1 VTALLLKGFAVGF
14 GIAVPVGPIGVLCIR
29 RSLAH
34 GPRAGIAVGMGAAVA
49 DAFYGAVAGFG
60 LSTVSAQLL
69 AIEEAL
75 GIVGGLLLIAMG
87 LRTVLAEP
95 SHTPATV
102 TGRSL
107 WGAFLGTFLLTLTN
121 PATIL
126 TFLAIYA
133 GLGLASA
140 LSAVDASVFVLGVL
154 LGSAAWW
161 LILANVAGSLRG
173 HMNRDWM
180 QTLNRL
186 SGSLL
191 LLFGLVVLVVSLR
204 KAIAA

>member
-1 VTALLLKGFAVGF
+1 MIALLLKGFAVGF
-14 GIAVPVGPIGVLCIR
+14 AIAVPVGPIGVLCIR

-34 GPRAGIAVGMGAAVA
+34 GTTAGIAVGMGAAVA
-49 DAFYGAVAGFG
+49 DAVYGAIAGFG

-69 AIEEAL
+69 AVEEAL
-75 GIVGGLLLIAMG
+75 GIVGGLVLIALG

-102 TGRSL
+102 TGKSL
-107 WGAFLGTFLLTLTN
+107 WRAFLGTFLLTLTN

-133 GLGLASA
+133 GLGLATA
-140 LSAVDASVFVLGVL
+140 LDTLGATMFVLGVL

-186 SGSLL
+186 SGSLV
-191 LLFGLVVLVVSLR
+191 LLFGLGVLIISLR
-204 KAIAA
+204 KVIAP

>member
-1 VTALLLKGFAVGF
+1 MIALLLKGFAVGF

-34 GPRAGIAVGMGAAVA
+34 GAQAGIAVGMGAAVA
-49 DAFYGAVAGFG
+49 DALYGAVAGFG
-60 LSTVSAQLL
+60 LSSVSAHLL
-69 AIEEAL
+69 AVEEIL
-75 GIVGGLLLIAMG
+75 GIIGGLVLITLG
-87 LRTVLAEP
+87 LRTLLAEP
-95 SHTPATV
+95 SHTPASL
-102 TGRSL
+102 TGKSL
-107 WGAFLGTFLLTLTN
+107 WSNFFGTFLLTLTN

-133 GLGLASA
+133 GLGLATE
-140 LSAVDASVFVLGVL
+140 LSTAGASVFVLGVL

-186 SGSLL
+186 SGSLV
-191 LLFGLVVLVVSLR
+191 LLFGLGVLLISLR
-204 KAIAA
+204 KAIG

>member
-1 VTALLLKGFAVGF
+1 MIALFLKGAAVGF
-14 GIAVPVGPIGVLCIR
+14 AIAVPVGPIGVLCIR

-34 GPRAGIAVGMGAAVA
+34 GAQAGIAVGLGAAFA

-60 LSTVSAQLL
+60 LSTISAHLL
-69 AIEEAL
+69 ALEEAL
-75 GIVGGLLLIAMG
+75 GIVGGLVLIALG

-107 WGAFLGTFLLTLTN
+107 WQAFAGTFLLTLTN

-126 TFLAIYA
+126 SFLAIFA
-133 GLGLASA
+133 GLGLAA
-140 LSAVDASVFVLGVL
+140 ELSAIAASVFVLGVL
-154 LGSAAWW
+154 VGSAVWW
-161 LILANVAGSLRG
+161 LILANVAASLRG

-186 SGSLL
+186 SGSLV
-191 LLFGLVVLVVSLR
+191 LLFGLAVLVVSLQ
-204 KAIAA
+204 KAVAG

>member
-1 VTALLLKGFAVGF
+1 MIALLLKGFAVGF
-14 GIAVPVGPIGVLCIR
+14 AIAVPVGPIGVLCIR

-34 GPRAGIAVGMGAAVA
+34 GAQAGLAVGMGAAFA

-60 LSTVSAQLL
+60 LSTVSAHLL
-69 AIEEAL
+69 AMEEVL
-75 GIVGGLLLIAMG
+75 GIVGGLVLITLG

-95 SHTPATV
+95 SHTPASV
-102 TGRSL
+102 TGKSL
-107 WGAFLGTFLLTLTN
+107 WSAFLGTFLLTLTN

-126 TFLAIYA
+126 SFLAIFA
-133 GLGLASA
+133 GLGLATE
-140 LSAVDASVFVLGVL
+140 LSPLGASVFVLGVL

-161 LILANVAGSLRG
+161 LILSNVAGSLRG

-186 SGSLL
+186 SGSLV
-191 LLFGLVVLVVSLR
+191 LLFGLGVLLLSLR
-204 KAIAA
+204 KAIAP

>member
-60 LSTVSAQLL
+60 LSAVSAQLL
-69 AIEEAL
+69 AVEAVL

-95 SHTPATV
+95 THTPATV
-102 TGRSL
+102 TGKTL
-107 WGAFLGTFLLTLTN
+107 WRAFLGTFVLTLTN

-133 GLGLASA
+133 GLGLATE
-140 LSAVDASVFVLGVL
+140 LSTLGASVFVLGVL

-186 SGSLL
+186 SGSLV

-204 KAIAA
+204 KAIG

>member
-1 VTALLLKGFAVGF
+1 MIALLLKGFAVGF

-29 RSLAH
+29 RSLAQ

-60 LSTVSAQLL
+60 LSAVSAQLL
-69 AIEEAL
+69 AVETAL

-102 TGRSL
+102 TGKTL
-107 WGAFLGTFLLTLTN
+107 WRAFLGTFVLTLTN

-133 GLGLASA
+133 GLGLATE
-140 LSAVDASVFVLGVL
+140 LSAVGASVFVLGVL

-186 SGSLL
+186 SGSLV
-191 LLFGLVVLVVSLR
+191 LLFGLAVLLVSLR
-204 KAIAA
+204 KAIG

>member
-1 VTALLLKGFAVGF
+1 MIALLLKGFAVGF

-34 GPRAGIAVGMGAAVA
+34 GVRAGLAVGLGAAVA

-69 AIEEAL
+69 AVEQPL
-75 GIVGGLLLIAMG
+75 GIVGGLVLITMG

-102 TGRSL
+102 TGKSL
-107 WGAFLGTFLLTLTN
+107 WSAFLGTFLLTLTN

-133 GLGLASA
+133 GLGLATA
-140 LSAVDASVFVLGVL
+140 LDTMGASLFVLGVL

-161 LILANVAGSLRG
+161 LILANVASSLRG

-186 SGSLL
+186 SGSLV
-191 LLFGLVVLVVSLR
+191 LLFGLAVLLVSLR
-204 KAIAA
+204 KVIAP